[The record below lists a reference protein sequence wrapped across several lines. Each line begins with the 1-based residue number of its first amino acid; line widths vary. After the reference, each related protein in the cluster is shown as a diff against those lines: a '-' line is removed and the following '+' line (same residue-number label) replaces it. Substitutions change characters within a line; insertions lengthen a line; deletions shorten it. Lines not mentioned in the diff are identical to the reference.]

1 LLRSHGAFVC
11 PAELEGMANLEYTFN
26 IRSVSDHEIRT
37 LELARD
43 VDCCPRDAS
52 RGVRR
57 RGQPQAYAT
66 ADAALSAHTPRRHQA
81 LQAHIAGGRS

>member
-1 LLRSHGAFVC
+1 
-11 PAELEGMANLEYTFN
+11 MANLEYTFN

-43 VDCCPRDAS
+43 VETA
-52 RGVRR
+52 VRATR
-57 RGQPQAYAT
+57 RAEYAVEVNRQAYAT
-66 ADAALSAHTPRRHQA
+66 ADAALSAAHNRAATARQA